1 MPVTTED
8 LAYMAGVIDSDGY
21 IGIVKQSE
29 TRRKHTT
36 EYFRTVITVSQV
48 QLEAIELLRER
59 LGGSFGIT
67 QRQKGSN
74 WKSLYR
80 WGVYNKKDTKRILE
94 MLLPYLKI
102 KRKQAEMVIAYCEL
116 REDALKEKKSSKNTY
131 SGAEKIMWLDIKQ
144 LNQVGTIA

>member
-59 LGGSFGIT
+59 LVVIT
-67 QRQKGSN
+67 GEQVN
-74 WKSLYR
+74 L
-80 WGVYNKKDTKRILE
+80 NKDLE
-94 MLLPYLKI
+94 N
-102 KRKQAEMVIAYCEL
+102 L
-116 REDALKEKKSSKNTY
+116 R
-131 SGAEKIMWLDIKQ
+131 
-144 LNQVGTIA
+144 